1 MTERPRY
8 GVSHGSMWFE
18 GKNRYPKI
26 LLAFCQNLEILLK
39 FFWTQYLIDWRDRK
53 QKIEIKNHH
62 FLCFGRLTI
71 VLPPLF
77 SKAGVNRDGGKGSKQ
92 WGESGQQR
100 IPGSQAMA
108 AGL

>member
-1 MTERPRY
+1 MR
-8 GVSHGSMWFE
+8 FE

-92 WGESGQQR
+92 RGESGQQR
-100 IPGSQAMA
+100 IPGS
-108 AGL
+108 